1 MAVGKSTVGRNLADA
16 LDMPFYDSDA
26 EIETRAGAEVSWI
39 FDVEGEAGFRD
50 REEQVIDDLSQ
61 LQGVVVATGGGA
73 VKRAINR
80 THLAARGI
88 VIHLD
93 CPLQRL
99 LARTRNDKK
108 RPLLQGDDREE
119 VLRKLVCERAPLYAE
134 IADYRFVSDEQS
146 VKTLVRQI
154 VRQLREDKVID

>member
-50 REEQVIDDLSQ
+50 REEQVIDELSQ

-99 LARTRNDKK
+99 LARTRSDKK

-146 VKTLVRQI
+146 VKVWL
-154 VRQLREDKVID
+154 